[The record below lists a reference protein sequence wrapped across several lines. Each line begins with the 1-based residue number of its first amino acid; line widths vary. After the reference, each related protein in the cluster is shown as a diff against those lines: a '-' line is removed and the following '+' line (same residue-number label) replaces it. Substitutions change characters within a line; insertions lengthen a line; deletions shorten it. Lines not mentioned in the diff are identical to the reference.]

1 MATTTVTV
9 ELSDTDSARLGSL
22 AKATGR
28 SESSLA
34 AEAVAEFLAVQDWQ
48 VAAVN
53 AGIELLD
60 RGEVV
65 AHSAVR
71 EWIESWGADEE
82 LDPPKPPRA

>member
-1 MATTTVTV
+1 MTPT
-9 ELSDTDSARLGSL
+9 ARDLGRLRKRPGEASL
-22 AKATGR
+22 
-28 SESSLA
+28 SLA

-53 AGIELLD
+53 AGIQLLD

>member
-53 AGIELLD
+53 AGIESLD

-71 EWIESWGADEE
+71 EWIEFLGRGRGA
-82 LDPPKPPRA
+82 